1 MIRTAHELP
10 KPPSTDPAIFPG
22 GSKSRVSRAGQ
33 AVRSGNPSADD
44 LAVIDEWRAAHRS
57 VLNTFQA
64 ILRQRTRSTTIAVA
78 QRHKRKRTIFDKL
91 DRYPKMELARMDDVA
106 GCRLIFHD
114 IDDLYKFRQNLHK
127 AKFKHRLRNQIDKWD
142 YLKSPKQTGYRGIHD
157 VYEYDV
163 NSQHGKGYKGLLIE
177 LQYRTNAQHAW
188 ATTVEVVGFVTQSQP
203 KFQQGDRRYETIMAY
218 ASEMIART
226 AENTTSCF
234 PDLTGDELLMKFLA
248 LDKELKFLDML
259 RGLNASKSA
268 VSSAKNVILIFSGGE
283 SLEMKTYRDAPEAL
297 QALFILEKENP
308 GQDIVL
314 VRADTSDEVRF
325 AFKNYFSD
333 ATDFIDLIDKACS
346 ELGDTRF
353 VPFQQAPSGAMV

>member
-1 MIRTAHELP
+1 MGKHLT
-10 KPPSTDPAIFPG
+10 PPTSDRKSFPG

-33 AVRSGNPSADD
+33 AVRTGSPTLED

-64 ILRQRTRSTTIAVA
+64 ILRQRTRAPGVTVA
-78 QRHKRKRTIFDKL
+78 PRHKRKQTIFGKL
-91 DRYPKMELARMDDVA
+91 DRYPTMELARMDDVA
-106 GCRLIFHD
+106 GCRLIFPD
-114 IDDLYKFRQNLHK
+114 IASLYKFRQRLHK
-127 AKFKHRLRNQIDKWD
+127 AKFKHRLRNDIDKWD
-142 YLKSPKQTGYRGIHD
+142 YIKGPKKTGYRGIHD

-163 NSQHGKGYKGLLIE
+163 NSEHGEGSKGLLIE

-234 PDLTGDELLMKFLA
+234 PDLSGADLLKQFLA
-248 LDKELKFLDML
+248 LDSELKFLDML
-259 RGLNASKSA
+259 RGLNASKNA
-268 VSSAKNVILIFSGGE
+268 VSSSKNVILMFAEGKN
-283 SLEMKTYRDAPEAL
+283 LQVKTFRDAPEAM
-297 QALFILEKENP
+297 QALFILENENP
-308 GQDIVL
+308 GKDIVL

-333 ATDFIDLIDKACS
+333 ATDFISLIDQACS
-346 ELGDTRF
+346 QLGKIRLF
-353 VPFQQAPSGAMV
+353 KPSKVPL